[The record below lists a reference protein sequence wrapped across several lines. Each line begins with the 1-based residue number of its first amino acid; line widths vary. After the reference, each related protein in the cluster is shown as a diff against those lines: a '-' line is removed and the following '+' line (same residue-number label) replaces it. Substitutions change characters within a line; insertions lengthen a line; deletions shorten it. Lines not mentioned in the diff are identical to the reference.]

1 MIILWPRVLVPF
13 PSPSC
18 FNSEPNCHLFE
29 EAFCDGPHTHT
40 PRSHCYSPPPEAL
53 LSLIHWLLSPVDSG
67 QGPHRLCSRLYLTEC
82 LEHSRFPTGISQ
94 INEQFNEATEHEA
107 GRGSK
112 SQVRSIHIHL
122 HTYSSSHRRFLRKG
136 VTWSALSQ
144 SRAVCTWK
152 METRDEW
159 KKGDQAGRL
168 VPSETKYRI
177 KAWFRLPSAWMDK
190 RTERYLKET

>member
-1 MIILWPRVLVPF
+1 M
-13 PSPSC
+13 
-18 FNSEPNCHLFE
+18 HL
-29 EAFCDGPHTHT
+29 A
-40 PRSHCYSPPPEAL
+40 
-53 LSLIHWLLSPVDSG
+53 
-67 QGPHRLCSRLYLTEC
+67 QC

-177 KAWFRLPSAWMDK
+177 KA
-190 RTERYLKET
+190 